1 MFEIR
6 HEAASDNGAVENLLD
21 SCFGAGRQ
29 AKTSYRFRDGVPPL
43 AELCFVAEDED
54 GEIVGAVRYWPVLA
68 GRQPALLL
76 GPLAISP
83 ARQARGIGRALVFHS
98 LEIAGAAGHR
108 LVFLVGDPAYYAR
121 FGFAVAP
128 AGIVMPGESPARLN
142 YRLLDQSATMPRSAR
157 LRPLSGIQESEL
169 EQNEAARSTVP
180 PAKAIATTPPIH

>member
-43 AELCFVAEDED
+43 TELCFVAEDED

-128 AGIVMPGESPARLN
+128 AGIVMPGRSPARLN

-157 LRPLSGIQESEL
+157 LRPLRVIRESEL

>member
-6 HEAASDNGAVENLLD
+6 HEAARDLGAVEELLD

-54 GEIVGAVRYWPVLA
+54 GELVGAVRYWPVMA

-98 LEIAGAAGHR
+98 LETAGAAGHR

-142 YRLLDQSATMPRSAR
+142 YRLLDNSVTLPRSAK
-157 LRPLSGIQESEL
+157 LRSLRAIRRSAL
-169 EQNEAARSTVP
+169 DRTEAGRSAMP
-180 PAKAIATTPPIH
+180 PAKAIATTSPIH

>member
-6 HEAASDNGAVENLLD
+6 HEAASDRGAVEDLLD
-21 SCFGAGRQ
+21 SCFGADRQ

-54 GEIVGAVRYWPVLA
+54 GNLVGAVRYWPVMA
-68 GRQPALLL
+68 GSQPALLL
-76 GPLAISP
+76 GPLAIAP

-98 LEIAGAAGHR
+98 LEIAGAVGHR

-121 FGFAVAP
+121 FGFTVAP

-142 YRLLDQSATMPRSAR
+142 YRLLDQSVTMPRSAR
-157 LRPLSGIQESEL
+157 LRPVRVTRESEL
-169 EQNEAARSTVP
+169 DQHEAAQSTVP

>member
-6 HEAASDNGAVENLLD
+6 HEAASDHGAIEDLLD
-21 SCFGAGRQ
+21 SCLGAGRQ

-157 LRPLSGIQESEL
+157 LRPLRVIRESEL
-169 EQNEAARSTVP
+169 EHNQAARSTVP